1 MAVSPKILAVG
12 LSSLEP
18 GEAQPSRRYTRDEN
32 VRIVEYTPFPRLAP
46 DQHPRIGFTRDLSD
60 GGMCIGVDDPE
71 PIGALLRVT
80 LLGVDGCPGRHC
92 VERVVWRSQARDGR
106 HWLGLERLTYNETI

>member
-1 MAVSPKILAVG
+1 MAATPKQLAVA

-18 GEAQPSRRYTRDEN
+18 GEAPPRRAHPRSEN

-46 DQHPRIGFTRDLSD
+46 DQHPRVGFTRDLSE

-71 PIGALLRVT
+71 PVGVLLRVT
-80 LLGVDGCPGRHC
+80 LRDVDGCPRHPC
-92 VERVVWRSQARDGR
+92 VERVVWCSQTRDGR
-106 HWLGLERLTYNETI
+106 HWLGLERLTRIEPL

>member
-1 MAVSPKILAVG
+1 MTASPKPVALAM
-12 LSSLEP
+12 SRLEP
-18 GEAQPSRRYTRDEN
+18 GQPPPRRSHARNEN
-32 VRIVEYTPFPRLAP
+32 VRIVEYAPFPRLAP

-71 PIGALLRVT
+71 PVGALLRVT

-92 VERVVWRSQARDGR
+92 VERVVWCSRARDGR
-106 HWLGLERLTYNETI
+106 HWLGLERLTPNETI

>member
-1 MAVSPKILAVG
+1 MAAPPKQLAVA

-18 GEAQPSRRYTRDEN
+18 GEPPSRRAHPRIEN

-46 DQHPRIGFTRDLSD
+46 DQHPRGGFTRDLSE

-71 PIGALLRVT
+71 PVGALLRVT
-80 LLGVDGCPGRHC
+80 LLGVDGCPGRPC
-92 VERVVWRSQARDGR
+92 VERVVWCSQARDSR
-106 HWLGLERLTYNETI
+106 HWLGLEQLTRIESL

>member
-1 MAVSPKILAVG
+1 MTVSTSQAARGVSLRRTVRREEREETLRLVDYVG
-12 LSSLEP
+12 
-18 GEAQPSRRYTRDEN
+18 
-32 VRIVEYTPFPRLAP
+32 FPRASDDP
-46 DQHPRIGFTRDLSD
+46 TTRVGFTRDLSD

-92 VERVVWRSQARDGR
+92 VERVVWGSQARDGR